1 MAFTKCW
8 LAYPEIRGCHCDAI
22 SLHTELMGETIDRA
36 KAELAEGFKGLY
48 GAALTE
54 GDDIT
59 LALDMALDPEG
70 YRLKAA
76 DGHCTIEGGSEVGV
90 LYGVFALL
98 RNLQTAGKA
107 WAQFT
112 ADEEKAPSNRL
123 RMLNHWDNMDG
134 SIERGYSGDS
144 FFFKD
149 SEILIDVPRLTAY
162 ARMLA
167 SVGINGITINNVNV
181 KDAASWLITDR
192 YFGALQEYPLPQII
206 IDMGTA
212 TTFSVIDQHGF
223 YVGGM
228 ITAGMAI
235 SAEALVRSTSQL
247 SKVDFE
253 KPKKLIGTNTVDCV
267 KSGLLYATA
276 CSIDGM
282 AERIETELGQPC
294 TVIITGGLAGVI
306 KPLCKRGMILDE
318 DLILKGLLH
327 IYHKNCR

>member
-1 MAFTKCW
+1 MI
-8 LAYPEIRGCHCDAI
+8 L
-22 SLHTELMGETIDRA
+22 TIDIGNTNI
-36 KAELAEGFKGLY
+36 LLGCFKGNELVFRERISSKREATDLEY
-48 GAALTE
+48 AAMIKT
-54 GDDIT
+54 
-59 LALDMALDPEG
+59 ALDMYTLTPQQI
-70 YRLKAA
+70 
-76 DGHCTIEGGSEVGV
+76 DGAI
-90 LYGVFALL
+90 
-98 RNLQTAGKA
+98 
-107 WAQFT
+107 
-112 ADEEKAPSNRL
+112 
-123 RMLNHWDNMDG
+123 M
-134 SIERGYSGDS
+134 
-144 FFFKD
+144 
-149 SEILIDVPRLTAY
+149 
-162 ARMLA
+162 A
-167 SVGINGITINNVNV
+167 SVVPTITNTLKRAIEKLIGIETLVVGPGIKSGLSIRIDNPAQLGSDLVAEAV
-181 KDAASWLITDR
+181 
-192 YFGALQEYPLPQII
+192 GALQEYPLPQII

-253 KPKKLIGTNTVDCV
+253 KPKKLIGTNTIDCV
-267 KSGLLYATA
+267 KSGLLHATA

>member
-1 MAFTKCW
+1 MI
-8 LAYPEIRGCHCDAI
+8 L
-22 SLHTELMGETIDRA
+22 TIDIGNTNI
-36 KAELAEGFKGLY
+36 LLGCFKGNELVFRERISSKREATDLEY
-48 GAALTE
+48 AAMIKT
-54 GDDIT
+54 
-59 LALDMALDPEG
+59 ALDMYTLTPQQI
-70 YRLKAA
+70 
-76 DGHCTIEGGSEVGV
+76 DGAI
-90 LYGVFALL
+90 
-98 RNLQTAGKA
+98 
-107 WAQFT
+107 
-112 ADEEKAPSNRL
+112 
-123 RMLNHWDNMDG
+123 M
-134 SIERGYSGDS
+134 
-144 FFFKD
+144 
-149 SEILIDVPRLTAY
+149 
-162 ARMLA
+162 A
-167 SVGINGITINNVNV
+167 SVVPTITNTLKRAIEKLIGIETLVVGPGIKSGLSIRIDNP
-181 KDAASWLITDR
+181 AQLGS
-192 YFGALQEYPLPQII
+192 EYPLPQII

-267 KSGLLYATA
+267 KSGLLHATA

-282 AERIETELGQPC
+282 AERIEVELGQPC

>member
-1 MAFTKCW
+1 MAE
-8 LAYPEIRGCHCDAI
+8 A
-22 SLHTELMGETIDRA
+22 
-36 KAELAEGFKGLY
+36 
-48 GAALTE
+48 
-54 GDDIT
+54 
-59 LALDMALDPEG
+59 
-70 YRLKAA
+70 
-76 DGHCTIEGGSEVGV
+76 V
-90 LYGVFALL
+90 
-98 RNLQTAGKA
+98 
-107 WAQFT
+107 
-112 ADEEKAPSNRL
+112 
-123 RMLNHWDNMDG
+123 
-134 SIERGYSGDS
+134 
-144 FFFKD
+144 
-149 SEILIDVPRLTAY
+149 
-162 ARMLA
+162 
-167 SVGINGITINNVNV
+167 
-181 KDAASWLITDR
+181 
-192 YFGALQEYPLPQII
+192 GALQEYPLPQII

-282 AERIETELGQPC
+282 AERIEAELGQPC

>member
-1 MAFTKCW
+1 MI
-8 LAYPEIRGCHCDAI
+8 L
-22 SLHTELMGETIDRA
+22 TIDIGNTNI
-36 KAELAEGFKGLY
+36 LLGCFKGNELVFRERISSKREATDLEY
-48 GAALTE
+48 AAMIKT
-54 GDDIT
+54 
-59 LALDMALDPEG
+59 ALDMYTLTPQQI
-70 YRLKAA
+70 
-76 DGHCTIEGGSEVGV
+76 DGAI
-90 LYGVFALL
+90 
-98 RNLQTAGKA
+98 
-107 WAQFT
+107 
-112 ADEEKAPSNRL
+112 
-123 RMLNHWDNMDG
+123 M
-134 SIERGYSGDS
+134 
-144 FFFKD
+144 
-149 SEILIDVPRLTAY
+149 
-162 ARMLA
+162 A
-167 SVGINGITINNVNV
+167 SVVPTITNTLKRAIVVGPGIKSGLSIRIDNPAQLGSDLVAEAV
-181 KDAASWLITDR
+181 
-192 YFGALQEYPLPQII
+192 GALQEYPLPQII

-282 AERIETELGQPC
+282 AERIEAELGQPC